1 MKKATFSTL
10 LLCLFVSCATE
21 IEDTIFFESITSD
34 KEVKLSNDE
43 GSPVCAVHL
52 QLEYATDKNGHK
64 AEVVNDIITQ
74 KLLDMQDVTVRQ
86 AIDSFANTYTSSY
99 VRNFLPLYNQDRSDT
114 TKRSWYE
121 YHYVITSQTQP
132 GGFGTTS
139 YIAIIDYYEGGAHG
153 INQRMTMNFENKTG
167 RLLELEDIFVPGFE
181 SQLNPI
187 LQQALTEKVGANDL
201 RDLRDKG
208 YLLSME
214 MFPSNNFILNDETI
228 SFIYNP
234 YEIASYD
241 KGETELSIPLSD
253 LKNILKSDFNP

>member
-1 MKKATFSTL
+1 MKKSIFSAL
-10 LLCLFVSCATE
+10 LLFLAISCATE
-21 IEDTIFFESITSD
+21 TEDTIIFDSATSN

-64 AEVVNDIITQ
+64 AEVINEIIQQ
-74 KLLDMQDVTVRQ
+74 KLLGMNELTVQQ
-86 AIDSFANTYTSSY
+86 AADSFANSYTSTY
-99 VRNFLPLYNQDRSDT
+99 VRNFLPLYNQDRADT

-121 YHYVITSQTQP
+121 YHYVVTSQTQP

-139 YIAIIDYYEGGAHG
+139 YIAIIDYFEGGAHG
-153 INQRMTMNFENKTG
+153 NNQRMTMNFENKTG
-167 RLLELEDIFVPGFE
+167 RLLELQDIFVPGFE

-187 LQQALTEKVGANDL
+187 LQKALTEKMNAKN
-201 RDLRDKG
+201 RKDLRDKG
-208 YLLSME
+208 YLQSME
-214 MFPSNNFILNDETI
+214 MFPSANFLLSDETI

-241 KGETELSIPLSD
+241 KGETELSISLRA
-253 LKNILKSDFNP
+253 LTKILKPEYKL

>member
-1 MKKATFSTL
+1 MKKTTFTAL
-10 LLCLFVSCATE
+10 LLCLAVSCTTE
-21 IEDTIFFESITSD
+21 IEDAIFFDSATFD

-64 AEVVNDIITQ
+64 AEVINEIIQ
-74 KLLDMQDVTVRQ
+74 QRLLNMSELTVQQ
-86 AIDSFANTYTSSY
+86 AADSFASIYTSSY
-99 VRNFLPLYNQDRSDT
+99 VRNFLPLYNQDRADT

-139 YIAIIDYYEGGAHG
+139 YNAIIDYFEGGAHG
-153 INQRMTMNFENKTG
+153 VNQRMTMNFENKTG

-187 LQQALTEKVGANDL
+187 LQKALSEKVGVTNL
-201 RDLRDKG
+201 KELQDKG
-208 YLLSME
+208 YLFSME
-214 MFPSNNFILNDETI
+214 MFPSKNFLLSDETI

-241 KGETELSIPLSD
+241 KGETELNIALSA
-253 LKNILKSDFNP
+253 LKNILKPEYKP